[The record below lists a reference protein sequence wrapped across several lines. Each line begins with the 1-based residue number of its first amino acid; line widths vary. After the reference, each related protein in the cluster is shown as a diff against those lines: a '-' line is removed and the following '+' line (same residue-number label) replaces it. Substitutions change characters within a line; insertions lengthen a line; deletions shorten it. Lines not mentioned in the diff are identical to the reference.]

1 MFGLRTKSNAG
12 GDDRIDGHDAATT
25 TNTTAKSDAVADL
38 IQKSMQL
45 DMDLEKHAGRGRAH
59 AHAHALARNGT
70 VADNDNDNDNDNS
83 STDGV
88 RGDRATTTNRMDHI
102 DGMANDN
109 NVDESPTRSTRRL
122 GTMLKNRAQR
132 GQGSVSVGTSRR
144 GLSTSNVAAAADE
157 DGNNNN
163 SNSNSNNRDDNKSR
177 LTRGNGGSSRRNLSS
192 SRRLRGTSTRG
203 STSGLTGVPENGTG
217 TGTGTGGDNHSASAV
232 YSAIAAA
239 SAVDKPPCEVV
250 VLIGHA
256 QQNHIRHFRRSAA
269 AAASSSSSGRYR
281 KVSESS
287 NSSDAENYNAAI
299 NAANY
304 EGVEEHKSS
313 EEDVWAAAGEHY
325 NQQAMRNSGTT
336 YTSSSFLHQNEN
348 IVRNDGERT
357 MHKNASHRSIG
368 SRDRSTFLRR
378 TPSASSSRSADVSM
392 TEQRNSVRDLVKKFD
407 QYGKQRTMN
416 GKFDRATSMSS
427 YQSRSSRR
435 EKRKKSKVDG
445 NYLDGS
451 KVRFSDVEIR
461 EYQRVIGDNPSCSN
475 GPPMS
480 IGWRYN
486 ILGKMSVGDFE
497 QTRMDANDV
506 YGGRMKKVPV
516 TLLTREKREQL
527 LENFGFSRAELADAV
542 RRNIKIKN
550 QRRQTV
556 HNLPVSK
563 FEEAVEKVSRKI
575 KKVVMPNYKNCPR

>member
-1 MFGLRTKSNAG
+1 MTLNDVSRRRRRRNATDEADEHDFQFDDHHYDVNIPLSRSSSSNGAKYDYHDVLLMDEQHNHHHRLAPEHG
-12 GDDRIDGHDAATT
+12 PGSTVPTTPNTGDLDATVTMDVQHILGDMEEMIAIPQ
-25 TNTTAKSDAVADL
+25 ASPSHFDPLADADADADAVD
-38 IQKSMQL
+38 
-45 DMDLEKHAGRGRAH
+45 DDC
-59 AHAHALARNGT
+59 
-70 VADNDNDNDNDNS
+70 S
-83 STDGV
+83 S
-88 RGDRATTTNRMDHI
+88 
-102 DGMANDN
+102 
-109 NVDESPTRSTRRL
+109 L
-122 GTMLKNRAQR
+122 
-132 GQGSVSVGTSRR
+132 
-144 GLSTSNVAAAADE
+144 
-157 DGNNNN
+157 N
-163 SNSNSNNRDDNKSR
+163 SNSTTPSIVYSGDVAAGVHDDAALEEAFRRSR
-177 LTRGNGGSSRRNLSS
+177 HSHRAAYNASSMS
-192 SRRLRGTSTRG
+192 
-203 STSGLTGVPENGTG
+203 GTG